1 MAELRI
7 YHVRY
12 RDDAWV
18 VEAEGAKQPSASE
31 ARKADAVKRAREI
44 AENQQPSQLIVHKQD
59 GTVQN
64 ETSYGDVEEAP
75 SAEADEAPATHE
87 RGVAG
92 DAGYALAAL
101 ANDALSL
108 ATEAVK
114 LARTLPERAQERA
127 QDMRDLRSRREQLE
141 DRIRE
146 LREAA
151 EQRFDE
157 KSAQGRTVAE
167 DILGDQRVQRVI
179 DQAKTARSQV
189 KAAITSIRKTGTETA
204 AGAVRGGRDQAA
216 KARSQV
222 KGAATSVRKTGETA
236 ADAADDATGDS

>member
-1 MAELRI
+1 MAQLRI

-12 RDDAWV
+12 RDHGWV
-18 VEAEGAKQPSASE
+18 VEAEDAQQPSAVE
-31 ARKADAVKRAREI
+31 ARKTDAVKRAREI
-44 AENQQPSQLIVHKQD
+44 AENQQPARLVVHKQD

-64 ETSYGDVEEAP
+64 ETDYGDVDAGTQ
-75 SAEADEAPATHE
+75 AADEGPHVRE
-87 RGVAG
+87 GGVAT

-101 ANDALSL
+101 ANDAMSL

-114 LARTLPERAQERA
+114 LARTLPQKAQERA

-141 DRIRE
+141 ERIRE

-167 DILGDQRVQRVI
+167 DLLGDERVQRVV
-179 DQAKTARSQV
+179 DQAKTAQAQV
-189 KAAITSIRKTGTETA
+189 KAAITSIRKTGSATA
-204 AGAVRGGRDQAA
+204 SGAARAGKEQGRA
-216 KARSQV
+216 ARSQV
-222 KGAATSVRKTGETA
+222 KAAATSVRKTAETA
-236 ADAADDATGDS
+236 ADAAEDATDDR

>member
-1 MAELRI
+1 MAQLRI
-7 YHVRY
+7 YHVRH

-18 VEAEGAKQPSASE
+18 VEAEDAKQPSASE
-31 ARKADAVKRAREI
+31 ARKSDAVKRAREI
-44 AENQQPSQLIVHKQD
+44 AENQQPSRLIVHKQD

-64 ETSYGDVEEAP
+64 ETSYGDVEEA
-75 SAEADEAPATHE
+75 SAAAEGPATRE

-114 LARTLPERAQERA
+114 LARTLPEKAQERA

-146 LREAA
+146 LRDAA

-167 DILGDQRVQRVI
+167 DILGDERVQRVI
-179 DQAKTARSQV
+179 DQARTARSQV
-189 KAAITSIRKTGTETA
+189 KAAITSIRRTGTGTA
-204 AGAVRGGRDQAA
+204 AGAVRGGRDQADT
-216 KARSQV
+216 ARSQV
-222 KGAATSVRKTGETA
+222 KGAATSVRKTAEA
-236 ADAADDATGDS
+236 AGDAAGDVADDS